1 MPTEAP
7 EPRRNLIR
15 RPRLLWIGM
24 VALVLVVATAIYFL
38 PARPKTPGQE
48 RSKLVAGQP
57 DTVEVSNEGVE
68 LLGIGVETVKP
79 APPISLN
86 LRGSLALDV
95 NRLVHVRA
103 RSNDEVSQVF
113 ASFGD
118 HVTKGQKLA
127 QIGNDESGEDGE
139 SSIVAPIS
147 GTIVEKNVAEGEL
160 VRTGIDLF
168 KIADLS
174 VLSAWAR
181 IEEADLSM
189 LQKMPAPITWKLRV
203 PSNPA
208 ANPTSG
214 TVNQIGADPN
224 NHTALLSG
232 SVNNENYE
240 LRAGQFITAVIELPP
255 DTSLVLVPATAVIE
269 EEGSLTVFVESSS
282 APRQFTRRKVDVAR
296 REGAAAFIA
305 ADPGTDETA
314 HDIQPLHVGERVVF
328 SGVTALAAELKA
340 AQLRA
345 AIR

>member
-1 MPTEAP
+1 V
-7 EPRRNLIR
+7 
-15 RPRLLWIGM
+15 
-24 VALVLVVATAIYFL
+24 VALVLVVATAVYFL

-95 NRLVHVRA
+95 NRLVHVLA
-103 RSNDEVSQVF
+103 SSTGEVSQVF

-118 HVTKGQKLA
+118 RVTKGQKLA
-127 QIGNDESGEDGE
+127 QIGKDESGEDGE
-139 SSIVAPIS
+139 SGIVAPIS

-160 VRTGIDLF
+160 VGTGSDLF

-181 IEEADLSM
+181 IGEADLSM

-203 PSNPA
+203 PSNPSA
-208 ANPTSG
+208 SPTSG
-214 TVNQIGADPN
+214 TVNQIGEADPS

-232 SVNNENYE
+232 SVNNENHE

-255 DTSLVLVPATAVIE
+255 DASLVLVPATAVIE

-314 HDIQPLHVGERVVF
+314 HAIQPLHAGERVVL

-340 AQLRA
+340 AKLRA